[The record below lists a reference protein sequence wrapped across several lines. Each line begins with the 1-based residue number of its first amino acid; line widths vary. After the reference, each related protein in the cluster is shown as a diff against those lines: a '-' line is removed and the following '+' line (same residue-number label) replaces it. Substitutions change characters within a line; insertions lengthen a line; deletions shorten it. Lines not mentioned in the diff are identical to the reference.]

1 MIIVTKK
8 ILVTKTNSINKIE
21 KLALRVGQESTV
33 DSLDRFKVGW
43 LAKMDNEDIGGIALF
58 GYDDG
63 FVIDYISPVF
73 DFSNILIIEK
83 LIKKITVEANKMN
96 YFPLTIVRDK
106 KDLPYFVHNWGFKEA
121 SIDDLPYIYK
131 MRTKKL
137 CNECD
142 KYLIECFPVVFQ
154 YNNQLKKQ

>member
-1 MIIVTKK
+1 MTIMTKN
-8 ILVTKTNSINKIE
+8 ILVIETNNINIIE
-21 KLALRVGQESTV
+21 KLALKIKQESTV

-58 GYDDG
+58 EYDEG
-63 FVIDYISPVF
+63 FVIDYISPVLNS
-73 DFSNILIIEK
+73 SNILIIEK
-83 LIKKITVEANKMN
+83 LIKKIMVKANKMN

-106 KDLPYFVHNWGFKEA
+106 KDLPYFVRNWGFEEA

-137 CNECD
+137 CKKCN
-142 KYLIECFPVVFQ
+142 KYLIECFPVVFK
-154 YNNQLKKQ
+154 YNLKLKK